1 LANALLAIGL
11 RTRNVPVKK
20 IVRFRQLVVRRCPR
34 KGEDR
39 RRLWLISKRK
49 GAVRAHYP
57 VMLDYL
63 VPADHICR
71 VVDAFVE
78 QFDMENPEFG
88 RAEPLIRVGV
98 ATILAIC

>member
-1 LANALLAIGL
+1 VRTGVDYGL
-11 RTRNVPVKK
+11 Y
-20 IVRFRQLVVRRCPR
+20 QSRRAQS
-34 KGEDR
+34 GH
-39 RRLWLISKRK
+39 II
-49 GAVRAHYP
+49 P

-78 QFDMENPEFG
+78 QLDMENPEFG
-88 RAEPLIRVGV
+88 RAEPLIRVGL